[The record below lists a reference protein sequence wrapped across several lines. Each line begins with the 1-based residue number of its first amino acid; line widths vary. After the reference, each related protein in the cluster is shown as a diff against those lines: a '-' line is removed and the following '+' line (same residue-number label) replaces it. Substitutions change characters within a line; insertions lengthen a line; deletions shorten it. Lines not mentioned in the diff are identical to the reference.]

1 MIYTLECGH
10 CGGAAV
16 SEQRDLFHE
25 GMADRCE
32 ECGYPGQ
39 VIVDD
44 IGDGDG
50 DEETGEPTGVAHW
63 STSERPGVRCRR
75 PNCDDGCEDDA

>member
-10 CGGAAV
+10 CGGDAV
-16 SEQRDLFHE
+16 SEPRNVFHE

-32 ECGYPGQ
+32 ACGYPGQ
-39 VIVDD
+39 VIVDELETD
-44 IGDGDG
+44 E
-50 DEETGEPTGVAHW
+50 DEETGEHIGVARW
-63 STSERPGVRCRR
+63 STSDGPGVRCRR